1 MSDESAWWTKNLS
14 PTTGCKRHAIPREQ
28 RPRGCQAC
36 WMEDMLRGPR
46 GAVIHGAG
54 PDGKPLPSHMIQYH
68 PGRLHQILTMKKP
81 QRFGFINREPA
92 DVARERPEW
101 LAAEVGVALARP
113 DHGFGVP
120 TSDPAAIVTWA
131 RWLFDPKRVGPYGR
145 TYREPWSGCA
155 EEAEALLDLHPAI
168 NRAWLDADA
177 APRNWIW
184 LLSISTQQE
193 ADERLPHGVE
203 LGRMGWRWGVHAE
216 PCIESLSIVPDAY
229 GTSLADMPHWICS
242 GPPKGHRPT
251 DEKPPVQYGKDI
263 GFGQPFTVPVSELDW
278 HRALMSQCWAAG
290 IPYFYK
296 GRTLPGEA
304 LHNRALPGG
313 WPA

>member
-120 TSDPAAIVTWA
+120 TSDPAAVVEWVRTMA
-131 RWLFDPKRVGPYGR
+131 KLFPSSGLSTIRCSAVAQEILGTYVRLGDPGVFP
-145 TYREPWSGCA
+145 
-155 EEAEALLDLHPAI
+155 
-168 NRAWLDADA
+168 
-177 APRNWIW
+177 PRNWIW

-193 ADERLPHGVE
+193 ADERLPYGVE
-203 LGRMGWRWGVHAE
+203 LGRMGWRWGAHCE
-216 PCIESLSIVPDAY
+216 PMYEPLSIVPDAY